1 MRAVLVALAVAVAR
15 AQPSE
20 ESCEDSTT
28 WTRKGATCAK
38 YLAKKKGS
46 KCKKNNVGDD
56 GVTRVQDACPSL
68 CEANGCPVVDCEDDP
83 AWFWKK
89 ANRNC
94 AWLAT
99 RRNQCERVG
108 NTGEA
113 GIAAC
118 PTACRADACYDAPCV
133 DSTTWY
139 KKKES
144 QDCDWLAALT
154 KNKKKKQCKKKG
166 KGKHEGKKAR
176 GKAACPVACGE
187 CEAPVT
193 TTLPPAST
201 LPTDQ
206 CDEANP
212 TCGAC
217 CKYDCAEKTAA
228 DGLDFSAS
236 DECVC
241 FTGDLADAA
250 VKLTALGDCAF
261 VTGAYAQ
268 VDAGAGD
275 DTVFLAGGTRGK
287 VFGGDGDDVVRMFQ
301 SGEEIG
307 GEPYRAE
314 VHGGGG
320 ADVLDVRAEFV
331 DVRGGAGADVIS
343 VAPAA
348 GAESTRGD
356 VVFGGDGA
364 GDAFAL
370 TALVDADVVTGS
382 GDNVVEASGQVL
394 RVKGGDGDDAFDIAG
409 DDVYVEAMGGS
420 DEVKV
425 YGKYNVMDGGYG
437 TGDLLLFNPGD
448 YNEYWDFETVNG
460 EGPPPTPRPTPNP
473 TSPWKGLTPQAEKFK
488 LACAGDGSG
497 DEEPELAFGRAYK
510 GRKNLMRLDAK
521 GEAGAT
527 VQHGDLWFDSAQP
540 GGIRF
545 SFRSEKAGNW
555 ILLRL
560 FDDLVVSWNRNA
572 ETAQHRGE
580 IHALQWDACP
590 DYAQGVDGQAGCDTL
605 PGDATVVSASCEAS
619 DFAYA
624 ADAWNSVEVTWDD
637 QRVTVSLSDGSG
649 GGDAFAID
657 QYAAFDG
664 GALGVGVSRV
674 DGPVYFGGFE
684 YYGAVDKP
692 DAPAA
697 PDWQAATLGAGH
709 WAEACDTAGEASQ
722 SFKNHDGKAALMV
735 ADAEDARVATVEYV
749 DPPVWLDP
757 AVPGGISFAV
767 QPTAD
772 DDAILLGLFGGVVAA
787 WVAPGADWASE
798 GAARVLPAGA
808 LDLAACAE
816 GGGDWWAAPS
826 DAEAWLPW
834 ALDAWNAVEATWG
847 DGELRVSFTAPLRGK
862 LRTATVAVP
871 LDPAWAAA
879 PLTLGVSGGP
889 PKPGVLARTYFA
901 DVKYAGALEPPTPA
915 PSRDPTPAPTA
926 ATPAPSTTTLP
937 PQPTPKPTPA
947 PSPAPRPT
955 METDKCDP
963 ANPTCEDCCP
973 NDCDVVTPD
982 DGFDFSG
989 RESCVCFFGDAEE
1002 ASVTLTARADCAF
1015 VSGDYAT
1022 VDGGAGHDTIA
1033 LFDGKYGRAYG
1044 GDGRDVITLRQSGKY
1059 MPAGDD
1065 LFSLADGGAGDDV
1078 IRVFA
1083 DFARVRGGDG
1093 NDAIEL
1099 RKAGGKVVSQGS
1111 QIWGGEG
1118 DDSVD
1123 AEDVKDTLVFGG
1135 GGSDD
1140 LVVVDAYRVQVD
1152 GGDGGDDITLMTVSD
1167 SHVHAGAGNDA
1178 IYVLGDDNAI
1188 DGGPGDGDKLTYDGA
1203 GNVVDYV
1210 ESINEADPTAQP
1222 TPAPTVYEAPADDID
1237 YYFGMAFLGYGAGHC
1252 FKATVGENLDK
1263 QDKPFDEASGGGGG
1277 AYDGSGDFN
1286 AEEDG
1291 YCVKASGGDQNGGV
1305 TKLASGDH
1313 ETEAEKRA
1321 CMMLCA
1327 QTEGF
1332 TGCEVIW
1339 GQFNKGCYV
1348 HTQEVAKGN
1357 GVDKHKCW
1365 TKNACAGSASELVT
1379 ELADVSD
1386 SSSTSAWQPWGCP
1399 LTFDKP
1405 LKSAKI
1411 TLTWKDQGWGNK
1423 QGRVGLAQGGDDD
1436 RAASGLASHA
1446 WVTETIDLS
1455 VGQIP
1460 NDMQP
1465 LQPTYVVGGGGGHQ
1479 LYVKDATLV
1488 VELDDDADVSGAL
1501 GAEDGSFDSAC
1512 ADSTT
1517 WHKKKNDKQNCA
1529 WVGKKA
1535 AKRCKDKIKSVDGE
1549 TASDACPVAC
1559 GACDPDDPGAFAS
1572 ETALAEEGFDD
1583 PGSFWLAEQAG
1594 RCAGDDG
1601 APANA
1606 ARLKLKPYDGSATY
1620 AAECTELCAFRYPDA
1635 KGCEVVTAPAHLSG
1649 CYVHLGDIAG
1659 GCELMGG
1666 CAGSAT
1672 CWRPNPFHDPAR
1684 VGAIGGTAEILQWS
1698 GSCPSDGSDPN
1709 PPGGQY
1715 KIGSYEKSE
1724 WDGDVNVQHFT
1735 GGTHCGSIGGPRT
1748 GQFYIV
1754 ADLDTGAA
1762 VYLEPSEPSTCK
1774 YVMVLHTPPEG
1785 VPVPEPTPRPT
1796 PRPSFDPTTAPTPTP
1811 EPSLRPTRF
1820 TGDCDVDAPSCA
1832 DCCARNC
1839 ADVSGA
1845 GDLDFSGAAGGG
1857 DACVCFVGDA
1867 SFKTVTG
1874 TPGDDCLFVAGDYAT
1889 VDGGAGGDDIVLY
1902 GGKLSRAFGGAG
1914 ADKIVVNQKGENVL
1928 QGDDQYVLVEGG
1940 AGDDAIEV
1948 LKSFVHARGGDG
1960 DDDIT
1965 VGSADGSQLKRV
1977 HAWGGDGDDV
1987 VTAGHVKAS
1996 AFNGDKGKDTL
2007 VVDDAYGST
2016 VRGGGGD
2023 DHLTFQ
2029 DFHDG
2034 FVYAGSGND
2043 DVYAVG
2049 DHNVLDGGYGNFD
2062 TLYVAGEGNEYAY
2075 FEMGENKDPIPT
2087 PMPTGVPTPC
2097 PDLWSDAGVPP
2108 QRTLAVDGKAHQLV
2122 YPLAQTAGLVDWT
2135 KPGDEVTMELEATST
2150 CAHSVA
2156 LGFAAEGGGS
2166 FLDLVVPAL
2175 AAGEIIRATGTVAAW
2190 SEKDADEDCLTE
2202 DCGGAGGGDS
2212 ASAFGEEQAGYCVT
2226 SDGSDQNSGVVK
2238 LANWDHDTDEK
2249 KAECLLACADE
2260 PDFTGCEVIWGQ
2272 SNAGCYVH
2280 TQEVAKGNGYA
2291 KHSCW
2296 LKEAG
2301 RRLADDWVVS
2311 GDGTATY
2318 AMPDISDSSSVST
2331 WKAWG
2336 KSKTFPQ
2343 KLAKAEITLTWKDQ
2357 GWGNKKGRV
2366 GLWQGVTKAHSGKAP
2381 HSWVTETIDLD
2392 LEDLTNDGSAIQAK
2406 YVVGGGGGHQL
2417 YVKDATLVV
2426 TFEEPNPEPRYVV
2439 TGATDG
2445 ACELSLKHVRYYP
2458 AACAPPEAT
2467 PKPTPRPTAWPTH
2480 APTAPLGPVPAPTPR
2495 PTTEP
2500 PTPAP
2505 VTSTTTTR
2513 YVGGCNLASPT
2524 CESCCPLACD
2534 EVSAQDGFDFS
2545 TRDRCVC
2552 FSGDAYSSDR
2562 TPVTLTAFDDCAFV
2576 AGDYAVVD
2584 GGDGDDVI
2592 QLYGGSYGKVYGGAG
2607 DDAIWSRSGGAAV
2620 PGAGYDQ
2627 FGAIFGGAGDDAIRA
2642 QGSYFQVDGGAGADV
2657 IVVEKLPGAQTPST
2671 GNFVWG
2677 DKAGASSDADHITL
2691 ATVARSTVWSG
2702 DGANVVDVSS
2712 GVDLDVHGGA
2722 GADVMHLVDLSDSE
2736 IYGGAGDDSIY
2747 HESGAYNAFHGGAGG
2762 GDALHL
2768 ASFADNAYDGFESTN
2783 APDPTPGP
2791 TPAPSPAPVVAP
2803 TAQPNAAPTP
2813 RPTPAPTPRPT
2824 SAAPTRAPTT
2834 AAPTAPPPVCDRYNP
2849 TCEACCPQAC
2859 DAKSPADGYD
2869 FSGAAACVCF
2879 VGQLPNRDYGTLA
2892 LSPHDDCA
2900 FVTGDYAGVDGGAGD
2915 DTIILGG
2922 HDGGMYGRVDGGDGD
2937 DVVFGLQSGADL
2949 GATRVPVA
2957 LYGGAGD
2964 DAIYAVGEVV
2974 TILGGAGD
2982 DAIELAPA
2990 PGATA
2995 FSEKNQVWG
3004 GLGADSITA
3013 ANVKHSQ
3020 ILGGPKDAVDEAD
3033 GPNSVKIT
3041 HGASLTVWGG
3051 EDADSIVL
3059 DDVDETYVFGGA
3071 GDDDVYLVGTYN
3083 VLYGGDGGS
3092 DILTTKDLEANYNSV
3107 PEDDFEVFEEAKSS
3121 AADDAGAF
3129 TEGDAFHSAPS
3140 TECVDAPSEGSLV
3153 WEAHDFLDFH
3163 CESIGP
3169 GPDFEQDCARVGT
3182 GDIEAS
3188 VACPVS
3194 CGTCPAA
3201 LCLDDDTFHV
3211 DKISTNCAAVANQ
3224 GECDDKA
3231 DCAWAPADDGC
3242 NPDID
3247 LTCES
3252 AGHCSNL
3259 RITCDMCAGHPKKD
3273 CKADGACSW
3282 ANGQCLPVE
3291 PKKYCGVAA
3300 VAAFCPATCGGCSPP

>member
-28 WTRKGATCAK
+28 WTKNGETCAE

-46 KCKKNNVGDD
+46 RCKKNGVGDD
-56 GVTRVQDACPSL
+56 GVTR
-68 CEANGCPVVDCEDDP
+68 
-83 AWFWKK
+83 WFWIK
-89 ANRNC
+89 ASRTC

-99 RRNQCERVG
+99 HRNQCERVG

-113 GIAAC
+113 GHAAC

-139 KKKES
+139 KKDAS
-144 QDCDWLAALT
+144 QDCAWLAAQ
-154 KNKKKKQCKKKG
+154 NQKKKKKFCKKKG
-166 KGKHEGKKAR
+166 KGKHEGKKAK
-176 GKAACPVACGE
+176 GKDACPAACGE
-187 CEAPVT
+187 CDAPVT
-193 TTLPPAST
+193 TTLPPVST
-201 LPTDQ
+201 RATDA
-206 CDEANP
+206 CDEATP

-217 CKYDCAEKTAA
+217 CKYDCAEKNAT

-236 DECVC
+236 DEC
-241 FTGDLADAA
+241 
-250 VKLTALGDCAF
+250 
-261 VTGAYAQ
+261 

-275 DTVFLAGGTRGK
+275 DTVFLAGGTQGK
-287 VFGGDGDDVVRMFQ
+287 VFGGDGDDLVRMFQ

-331 DVRGGAGADVIS
+331 
-343 VAPAA
+343 
-348 GAESTRGD
+348 
-356 VVFGGDGA
+356 
-364 GDAFAL
+364 
-370 TALVDADVVTGS
+370 
-382 GDNVVEASGQVL
+382 EATGQVL
-394 RVKGGDGDDAFDIAG
+394 RVKGGDGDDAFTIVG

-420 DEVKV
+420 DEISV

-437 TGDLLLFNPGD
+437 KGDVLLFNPGD
-448 YNEYWDFETVNG
+448 YNEYWDFETAN
-460 EGPPPTPRPTPNP
+460 
-473 TSPWKGLTPQAEKFK
+473 KFK

-545 SFRSEKAGNW
+545 SFRSEKAENW

-560 FDDLVVSWNRNA
+560 FDDLV
-572 ETAQHRGE
+572 
-580 IHALQWDACP
+580 WDACP

-605 PGDATVVSASCEAS
+605 PGDLTVLANSCEAS

-637 QRVTVSLSDGSG
+637 QRVTVRLSDGSG

-674 DGPVYFGGFE
+674 DGPVYLGGFE

-697 PDWQAATLGAGH
+697 PDWQAAILGAGH

-722 SFKNHDGKAALMV
+722 SFKNHDGKETLI
-735 ADAEDARVATVEYV
+735 ADSRRARR
-749 DPPVWLDP
+749 DRR
-757 AVPGGISFAV
+757 
-767 QPTAD
+767 PTAD
-772 DDAILLGLFGGVVAA
+772 DDAILVGLFGGVVAP
-787 WVAPGADWASE
+787 WVAPARTGRPS
-798 GAARVLPAGA
+798 ARVLPAGA

-847 DGELRVSFTAPLRGK
+847 DGELRVAFTRARCT

-871 LDPAWAAA
+871 STRPG
-879 PLTLGVSGGP
+879 PPRLTLGVSGGP
-889 PKPGVLARTYFA
+889 PTPGVLARTYFA
-901 DVKYAGALEPPTPA
+901 D
-915 PSRDPTPAPTA
+915 A
-926 ATPAPSTTTLP
+926 A
-937 PQPTPKPTPA
+937 PTPKPTPA

-1002 ASVTLTARADCAF
+1002 ASVTLTAQADCAF

-1033 LFDGKYGRAYG
+1033 LFDGRYGRAYG

-1065 LFSLADGGAGDDV
+1065 LFSVADGGAGDDV

-1123 AEDVKDTLVFGG
+1123 AEDVKDTLAFGG
-1135 GGSDD
+1135 DGADD
-1140 LVVVDAYRVQVD
+1140 LVVVDADRVQVD

-1178 IYVLGDDNAI
+1178 IY
-1188 DGGPGDGDKLTYDGA
+1188 
-1203 GNVVDYV
+1203 
-1210 ESINEADPTAQP
+1210 P

-1237 YYFGMAFLGYGAGHC
+1237 YYPGMSFLGSGAGHC

-1263 QDKPFDEASGGGGG
+1263 QDKPFDGAGGDGGG

-1291 YCVKASGGDQNGGV
+1291 YCVTASGGDQNGGV

-1313 ETEAEKRA
+1313 ETEAQKRA

-1339 GQFNKGCYV
+1339 GQYNKGCYV

-1357 GVDKHKCW
+1357 G
-1365 TKNACAGSASELVT
+1365 
-1379 ELADVSD
+1379 
-1386 SSSTSAWQPWGCP
+1386 PWGCP

-1423 QGRVGLAQGGDDD
+1423 KGR
-1436 RAASGLASHA
+1436 
-1446 WVTETIDLS
+1446 
-1455 VGQIP
+1455 IP

-1465 LQPTYVVGGGGGHQ
+1465 LQPTYVVGGGGGYQ

-1501 GAEDGSFDSAC
+1501 GADGGSFDSAC

-1535 AKRCKDKIKSVDGE
+1535 AKRCEDKIKSVDGE

-1559 GACDPDDPGAFAS
+1559 GACDGAGAFAWP
-1572 ETALAEEGFDD
+1572 LRRDG
-1583 PGSFWLAEQAG
+1583 
-1594 RCAGDDG
+1594 G
-1601 APANA
+1601 APARGA
-1606 ARLKLKPYDGSATY
+1606 HKLKPYDGSATY
-1620 AAECTELCAFRYPDA
+1620 AAECTELCAFRYPDDHATPA
-1635 KGCEVVTAPAHLSG
+1635 KGCEVVTAPVHLSG

-1659 GCELMGG
+1659 GCELLGG
-1666 CAGSAT
+1666 CEVAGGAT

-1684 VGAIGGTAEILQWS
+1684 VGALGGTAEILQWG
-1698 GSCPSDGSDPN
+1698 GSCPSDGSDPG
-1709 PPGGQY
+1709 PPGGNY
-1715 KIGSYEKSE
+1715 NIGSYEKSE

-1820 TGDCDVDAPSCA
+1820 TGDCD
-1832 DCCARNC
+1832 
-1839 ADVSGA
+1839 
-1845 GDLDFSGAAGGG
+1845 
-1857 DACVCFVGDA
+1857 
-1867 SFKTVTG
+1867 TVTG

-1889 VDGGAGGDDIVLY
+1889 VDGGAGNDDIVLY

-1914 ADKIVVNQKGENVL
+1914 EDRIVVNQKGENVL

-1948 LKSFVHARGGDG
+1948 LKSFVHAKGGDG

-2049 DHNVLDGGYGNFD
+2049 DHNVLDGGYGD
-2062 TLYVAGEGNEYAY
+2062 TTAHAARATSG

-2108 QRTLAVDGKAHQLV
+2108 QRTLAVDGKAHQLA
-2122 YPLAQTAGLVDWT
+2122 YPWRRPGLGDWT
-2135 KPGDEVTMELEATST
+2135 KPGD
-2150 CAHSVA
+2150 
-2156 LGFAAEGGGS
+2156 
-2166 FLDLVVPAL
+2166 
-2175 AAGEIIRATGTVAAW
+2175 EIIRATGTVAAW

-2202 DCGGAGGGDS
+2202 DCGGAGAGDS

-2226 SDGSDQNSGVVK
+2226 SDGTDQNSGVVK
-2238 LANWDHDTDEK
+2238 LASGDHDTDEK

-2280 TQEVAKGNGYA
+2280 TQEVARA
-2291 KHSCW
+2291 
-2296 LKEAG
+2296 
-2301 RRLADDWVVS
+2301 
-2311 GDGTATY
+2311 TAT
-2318 AMPDISDSSSVST
+2318 PST
-2331 WKAWG
+2331 R
-2336 KSKTFPQ
+2336 
-2343 KLAKAEITLTWKDQ
+2343 EITLTWKDQ
-2357 GWGNKKGRV
+2357 GWGNKKGHV
-2366 GLWQGVTKAHSGKAP
+2366 GLWQGDAKAHSGKAS

-2406 YVVGGGGGHQL
+2406 YVVGGAGGHQL

-2426 TFEEPNPEPRYVV
+2426 TFEEPDPEPRYVV

-2467 PKPTPRPTAWPTH
+2467 PEPTPRPTAWPTP

-2495 PTTEP
+2495 PTFEP

-2524 CESCCPLACD
+2524 CELLPAACD
-2534 EVSAQDGFDFS
+2534 EVSPQDGFDFS
-2545 TRDRCVC
+2545 R
-2552 FSGDAYSSDR
+2552 A
-2562 TPVTLTAFDDCAFV
+2562 TAA
-2576 AGDYAVVD
+2576 
-2584 GGDGDDVI
+2584 
-2592 QLYGGSYGKVYGGAG
+2592 SGGAG

-2642 QGSYFQVDGGAGADV
+2642 QGSYFQ
-2657 IVVEKLPGAQTPST
+2657 TPST

-2691 ATVARSTVWSG
+2691 DTVARSTVWSG

-2736 IYGGAGDDSIY
+2736 VYGGAGDDAIY
-2747 HESGAYNAFHGGAGG
+2747 HESGAYNAFYGGDGAGG
-2762 GDALHL
+2762 
-2768 ASFADNAYDGFESTN
+2768 ASARRR
-2783 APDPTPGP
+2783 
-2791 TPAPSPAPVVAP
+2791 
-2803 TAQPNAAPTP
+2803 P
-2813 RPTPAPTPRPT
+2813 R
-2824 SAAPTRAPTT
+2824 
-2834 AAPTAPPPVCDRYNP
+2834 PTAPPPVCDRYNP

-2869 FSGAAACVCF
+2869 FSGAATCVCF
-2879 VGQLPNRDYGTLA
+2879 VGQLPHRDYGTLY

-2949 GATRVPVA
+2949 GDVPRLLA
-2957 LYGGAGD
+2957 GGAGD

-3051 EDADSIVL
+3051 EAADSIAL

-3121 AADDAGAF
+3121 AADSGAF
-3129 TEGDAFHSAPS
+3129 VEGDAFHSAPS
-3140 TECVDAPSEGSLV
+3140 TECADAPSSGALA
-3153 WEAHDFLDFH
+3153 WEAADFANFH

-3169 GPDFEQDCARVGT
+3169 GADFEEDCARMDTAGVA
-3182 GDIEAS
+3182 AS
-3188 VACPVS
+3188 VACPVA

-3211 DKISTNCAAVANQ
+3211 DKISTNCAAVAKQ
-3224 GECDDKA
+3224 GKCDDKA
-3231 DCAWAPADDGC
+3231 DCAWRADDGC
-3242 NPDID
+3242 DGDID
-3247 LTCES
+3247 HTCKGRCE
-3252 AGHCSNL
+3252 NL
-3259 RITCDMCAGHPKKD
+3259 RITCDMCAGHAKQD
-3273 CKADGACSW
+3273 CKADGGCSW
-3282 ANGQCLPVE
+3282 ANGRCLPDE

-3300 VAAFCPATCGGCSPP
+3300 VAAFCPDTCGSC